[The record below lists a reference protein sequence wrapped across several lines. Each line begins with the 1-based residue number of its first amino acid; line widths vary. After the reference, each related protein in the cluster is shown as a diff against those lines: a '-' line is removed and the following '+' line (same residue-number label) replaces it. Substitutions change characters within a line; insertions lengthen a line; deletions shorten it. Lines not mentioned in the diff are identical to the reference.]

1 MSKRFNQKIIYASVI
16 LASMAL
22 GASIRGYSEAS
33 ALTEVDNIVK
43 NSNNISLE
51 AENNNYKTSGFSIDI
66 VKEAEDA
73 NVYVPENIED
83 YAEANKFVGD
93 QRVEGQY
100 DQTSYLP
107 LHSNFLEM
115 RRALEK
121 LTGTVINGDD
131 GTGPLYK
138 RVRFS
143 EYTGKV
149 IDENGAINPT
159 ANDFWSTKYSINTMK
174 ETNMVNGLIDIS
186 KSTFSDITGTEWFA
200 QYIPVAVYYNVING
214 YTDGTFKGNNG
225 VTFAEFCK
233 MMYVTDY
240 GLGSYVELGNGKVNI
255 MNQFVKEFISTCG
268 IDENSWYAGV
278 VENYAGDNTVVNGC
292 INDTMANSGMTRGEV
307 ADMLATVYFKDE
319 YINEWEKLANGN
331 VKIPF
336 NDIKSTSTETYK
348 FSLFSGREIIE
359 DELEYVYSEK
369 GKSYNMYQKAATNG
383 VETCPLN
390 ILAALTVMSNHG
402 IMIGDENGNSNWN
415 KVVTRAEALVMLQRS
430 CEDNRL
436 SKE

>member
-1 MSKRFNQKIIYASVI
+1 MNKRFNQKVIYASVI

-43 NSNNISLE
+43 NSNNVSLE
-51 AENNNYKTSGFSIDI
+51 AENNNYKTSGFSIDWSEI
-66 VKEAEDA
+66 AEEVD
-73 NVYVPENIED
+73 VYVPDNIDD

-100 DQTSYLP
+100 DQTSYLA

-121 LTGTVINGDD
+121 LTGTIINGDD

-240 GLGSYVELGNGKVNI
+240 GLGMYVELGNGDVVFSNDFMDKY
-255 MNQFVKEFISTCG
+255 ISGYTV
-268 IDENSWYAGV
+268 DENAWYAGV
-278 VENYAGDNTVVNGC
+278 VTEYSYRNTVVNEC
-292 INDTMANSGMTRGEV
+292 INDDIANSGMTRGEV

-336 NDIKSTSTETYK
+336 NDIKSTSAETYS
-348 FSLFSGREIIE
+348 FARFSGRDVIE
-359 DELEYVYSEK
+359 GDFNKVYAEK
-369 GKSYNMYQKAATNG
+369 SQSYKVYQNAVANG

-390 ILAALTVMSNHG
+390 IVAALTVMSNHG

-430 CEDNRL
+430 CEDNRI
-436 SKE
+436 SRE

>member
-66 VKEAEDA
+66 VKEAEEAD
-73 NVYVPENIED
+73 VYVPHNIDD

-100 DQTSYLP
+100 DQTSYLA

-159 ANDFWSTKYSINTMK
+159 AVDFWSTKYSINNMK
-174 ETNMVNGLIDIS
+174 QSDMVKGLAEIS
-186 KSTFSDITGTEWFA
+186 KSTFSDITGNEWYA

-214 YTDGTFKGNNG
+214 YTDGTFKGDNG

-233 MMYVTDY
+233 MLYVAGKGVGAY
-240 GLGSYVELGNGKVNI
+240 IELGNGG
-255 MNQFVKEFISTCG
+255 VKMLNTFIKNYLPNCG
-268 IDENSWYAGV
+268 IDENAWYAGV
-278 VENYAGDNTVVNGC
+278 VEYYVGSNTVVNEC
-292 INDTMANSGMTRGEV
+292 ITDTIANSGMTRGEV
-307 ADMLATVYFKDE
+307 ADMIATLYFKDE

-336 NDIKSTSTETYK
+336 NDIKSTSAETYK
-348 FSLFSGREIIE
+348 FALFSGREIIE
-359 DELEYVYSEK
+359 DDIAYSYSEK
-369 GKSYNMYQKAATNG
+369 NKSYNIYQKAVANG
-383 VETCPLN
+383 VENCPLN

-415 KVVTRAEALVMLQRS
+415 KVVTRAEALVMLQRIS
-430 CEDNRL
+430 EDNRI
-436 SKE
+436 SRE

>member
-16 LASMAL
+16 LASMAF

-51 AENNNYKTSGFSIDI
+51 AENNNYKTSGFSIDWSEI
-66 VKEAEDA
+66 AEEVD
-73 NVYVPENIED
+73 VYVPHNIDD

-100 DQTSYLP
+100 DQTSYLA

-240 GLGSYVELGNGKVNI
+240 GLGSYVELGNGDVEFSNNF
-255 MNQFVKEFISTCG
+255 MNKYISGYTV
-268 IDENSWYAGV
+268 DENAWYAGV
-278 VENYAGDNTVVNGC
+278 VTEYSDRNTVVNEC
-292 INDTMANSGMTRGEV
+292 INDTIANSGMTRGEV

-331 VKIPF
+331 VNIPF
-336 NDIKSTSTETYK
+336 NDIKSTSAETYS
-348 FSLFSGREIIE
+348 FARFSGRDIIE
-359 DELEYVYSEK
+359 GDFNKVYAEK
-369 GKSYNMYQKAATNG
+369 SQSYKVYQNAAVNG
-383 VETCPLN
+383 TEACPLN